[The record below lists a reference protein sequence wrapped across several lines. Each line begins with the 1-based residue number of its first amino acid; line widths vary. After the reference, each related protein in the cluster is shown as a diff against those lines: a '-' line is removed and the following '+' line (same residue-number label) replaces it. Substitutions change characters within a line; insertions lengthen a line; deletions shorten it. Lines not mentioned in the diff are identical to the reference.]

1 MWIIACFF
9 LIIHTKIHILLIIS
23 QLMSNNVAPSGVAV
37 NICVTAWHKN
47 LRVTENNV
55 SVTLINFL
63 RRNIRISLLKK
74 QSASCGHDGGEQP
87 VRDVR

>member
-1 MWIIACFF
+1 
-9 LIIHTKIHILLIIS
+9 
-23 QLMSNNVAPSGVAV
+23 MSNNVAPSGITV
-37 NICVTAWHKN
+37 NIYVTAWHKN